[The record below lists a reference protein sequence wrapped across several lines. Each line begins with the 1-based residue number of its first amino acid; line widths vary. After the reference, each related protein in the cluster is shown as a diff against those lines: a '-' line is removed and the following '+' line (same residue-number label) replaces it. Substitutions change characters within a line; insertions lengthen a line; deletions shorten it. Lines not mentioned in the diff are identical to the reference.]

1 MIRTS
6 IQNRYTLLSYYYSQF
21 WNINENGG
29 SFFKPLFF
37 EFPSDAKS
45 YDDIEINMM
54 LGDGLKA
61 SVETRRLEDG
71 STDFYFPEGTW
82 CQILPYVHA
91 QYDQGCFTGGQ
102 TKSMQTN
109 KEDYYVHLRN
119 GHILTT
125 QNATEYQTMNTKE

>member
-1 MIRTS
+1 MTYTDLIRTS

-45 YDDIEINMM
+45 YNDIEINMM

-61 SVETRRLEDG
+61 SVETSRLEDG
-71 STDFYFPEGTW
+71 NTDFYFPEGTW
-82 CQILPYVHA
+82 CQILPYVHT
-91 QYDQGCFTGGQ
+91 QYDQGCFAGGQ
-102 TKSMQTN
+102 TK
-109 KEDYYVHLRN
+109 
-119 GHILTT
+119 
-125 QNATEYQTMNTKE
+125 TM